1 MFAIQRNA
9 DAILFV
15 VAGGISALLALF
27 AWYRRTMPRAPAF
40 GAMMAGETAWALGEA
55 FELIAVDKPI
65 KLLFLNLRVLGALAT
80 IMGLL
85 AFVLH
90 YAGHSRWLEARRFGL
105 ICAPVTVLVLLA
117 WSDPWHHLY
126 WAGTEMRQVGRLQ
139 LLFRSYGPGFWTS
152 LGYSYTLVGVSTI
165 LLAAAVI
172 RTAGVYRAQAA
183 VMLFGVIAPWV
194 VSIIDMTQL
203 LGFIYVDAAAATFA
217 LTGLAF
223 LPGLARLRLLD
234 LTPVALA
241 AVVERMNDPV
251 VVLDRLGRVADMNPA
266 AERLLGRPAADVL
279 GIDATCVFEAW
290 AALKDRLQRINEQ
303 QESRFGIDL
312 SGAVFDASL
321 SRLGEGE
328 TSSGWALVLR
338 DVTRLKSAEQE
349 RAAMLVEQTAR
360 AEAEA
365 ANRAKDRFLATLSHE
380 LRTPLTPV
388 LATVTA
394 MLGDPSTPSSL
405 RSVLEMIRRNVDLE
419 TRLIDDLLDL
429 TRLRRSELLLKRAII
444 DAHEQIDQVLAI
456 CGDDAH
462 NADLTL
468 ISQLKAESHH
478 ADADPA
484 RFQQV
489 LWNLLKNAIK
499 FSPRGGVI
507 TIRSRNRTREPGEP
521 EGCWLVIEVTDRGIG
536 IEPELL
542 PRIFNMFEEGG
553 SPTAR
558 KFGGLGLGLT
568 ISRSIV
574 EQHGGHLVAASAGRG
589 RGTTLTIEIPTAR
602 APRARTPLQPP
613 APHIISHPRPL
624 RILLVDDNKDTLGY
638 LAAMLTKRGHD
649 ISTASNLA
657 SALRV
662 AREVEVEFLISD
674 IELPDG
680 SGLELM
686 RRLGSQRGLPGIA
699 LSGFGS
705 SDDIEQSHSAG
716 FAVHLTKPVDFFQ
729 LEEAIGRLAERLPA
743 VRLVDS

>member
-1 MFAIQRNA
+1 M
-9 DAILFV
+9 
-15 VAGGISALLALF
+15 
-27 AWYRRTMPRAPAF
+27 
-40 GAMMAGETAWALGEA
+40 
-55 FELIAVDKPI
+55 
-65 KLLFLNLRVLGALAT
+65 FLNLRVLGALTT

-90 YAGHSRWLEARRFGL
+90 YTGRSRWLEARRFGL
-105 ICAPVTVLVLLA
+105 VCAPSLVLVLLA
-117 WSDPWHHLY
+117 WTDPWHHLY

-152 LGYSYTLVGVSTI
+152 LAYSYSLVGVSTI
-165 LLAAAVI
+165 LLAAAVA
-172 RTAGVYRAQAA
+172 RTTGVYRAQAA
-183 VMLFGVIAPWV
+183 VMLFGVMVPWA
-194 VSIIDMTQL
+194 VSIIDMTHL
-203 LGFIYVDAAAATFA
+203 LGFIYVDAAAATFTF
-217 LTGLAF
+217 TGLAF

-251 VVLDRLGRVADMNPA
+251 VVLDRLGRIADLNPA
-266 AERLLGRPAADVL
+266 AERLLGRPADDVL
-279 GIDATCVFEAW
+279 GIDATCVFDAC
-290 AALKDRLQRINEQ
+290 AVLRDRLQRINEQ
-303 QESRFGIDL
+303 QESRFEIDL
-312 SGAVFDASL
+312 SGAVFDASI
-321 SRLGEGE
+321 SRLGDGE
-328 TSSGWALVLR
+328 NSAGWALVLR

-349 RAAMLVEQTAR
+349 RAAMIAEQTAR

-429 TRLRRSELLLKRAII
+429 TRIRRSELPLRRAII
-444 DAHEQIDQVLAI
+444 DIHEQVNQVLGI

-468 ISQLKAESHH
+468 ISQLKAGSHH

-499 FSPRGGVI
+499 FSPKGGVI
-507 TIRSRNRTREPGEP
+507 TIRSRNRIREAAEP
-521 EGCWLVIEVTDRGIG
+521 DGSWLVIEVTDRGIG
-536 IEPELL
+536 IEPEIL

-553 SPTAR
+553 SPTAQVR
-558 KFGGLGLGLT
+558 RIGTWFDNQPIDRRAAWRPPGGRQRRT
-568 ISRSIV
+568 RERDDV
-574 EQHGGHLVAASAGRG
+574 DHRNPHR
-589 RGTTLTIEIPTAR
+589 P
-602 APRARTPLQPP
+602 APRARTPSQPP
-613 APHIISHPRPL
+613 PPHIASHSRPL
-624 RILLVDDNKDTLGY
+624 RILLVEDNKDTLGY

-649 ISTASNLA
+649 IRTAGNLA

-662 AREVEVEFLISD
+662 ARDVEVEFLISD

-686 RRLGSQRGLPGIA
+686 RRLRSQSALPGIA
-699 LSGFGS
+699 LSGFGV
-705 SDDIEQSHSAG
+705 A
-716 FAVHLTKPVDFFQ
+716 
-729 LEEAIGRLAERLPA
+729 
-743 VRLVDS
+743 

>member
-9 DAILFV
+9 DAILFA

-27 AWYRRTMPRAPAF
+27 AWHRRAMPRAPAF

-55 FELIAVDKPI
+55 LELIAVDKPV
-65 KLLFLNLRVLGALAT
+65 KLLFLNLRVLGALT
-80 IMGLL
+80 TVLGLL

-90 YAGHSRWLEARRFGL
+90 YTGRSRWLEPCRFGL
-105 ICAPVTVLVLLA
+105 ICAPCLVLALLA
-117 WSDPWHHLY
+117 WTDPWHHLY

-139 LLFRSYGPGFWTS
+139 LLFRSYGPGFWAS
-152 LGYSYTLVGVSTI
+152 FAYAYCLVGVSTI
-165 LLAAAVI
+165 LLSAAIAK
-172 RTAGVYRAQAA
+172 TAGVYRAQAA
-183 VMLFGVIAPWV
+183 IMLFGVLAPWV
-194 VSIIDMTQL
+194 VSIIDMTHA
-203 LGFIYVDAAAATFA
+203 LGVIYVDATAATFTF
-217 LTGLAF
+217 TGLAF
-223 LPGLARLRLLD
+223 LPGLARLQLLE

-241 AVVERMNDPV
+241 AVVQRMNDPV
-251 VVLDRLGRVADMNPA
+251 FVIDRLGRIADLNPA
-266 AERLLGRPAADVL
+266 AERWLVRPAHDVL
-279 GIDATCVFEAW
+279 GIDATRVFDECAV
-290 AALKDRLQRINEQ
+290 LRDRLQSINEQ
-303 QESRFGIDL
+303 QESRFEIDL
-312 SGAVFDASL
+312 SAAVFDASI
-321 SRLGEGE
+321 SRLGEGKN
-328 TSSGWALVLR
+328 SAGWALVLR
-338 DVTRLKSAEQE
+338 NVTRLKSAEQE
-349 RAAMLVEQTAR
+349 RAAMIAEQTAR

-394 MLGDPSTPSSL
+394 MLGDASTPASL
-405 RSVLEMIRRNVDLE
+405 RPVLEMIRRNIDLE
-419 TRLIDDLLDL
+419 ARLIDDLLDL
-429 TRLRRSELLLKRAII
+429 TRIRRSELPLRRAII
-444 DAHEQIDQVLAI
+444 DAHEQIDLVLDI
-456 CGDDAH
+456 CADDAH

-468 ISQLKAESHH
+468 ISQLKAEFHH

-499 FSPRGGVI
+499 FSPEGGVI
-507 TIRSRNRTREPGEP
+507 TFRSLNRIRESGEV
-521 EGCWLVIEVTDRGIG
+521 EDDWLVIEVTDQGIG
-536 IEPELL
+536 IEPETL

-558 KFGGLGLGLT
+558 TFGGLGLGLT

-574 EQHGGHLVAASAGRG
+574 EQHGGRLVAASAGRG
-589 RGTTLTIEIPTAR
+589 KGTTMAIEIPTAQ

-613 APHIISHPRPL
+613 PPHIARHPRSL
-624 RILLVDDNKDTLGY
+624 RILLVEDNKDTLGY

-649 ISTASNLA
+649 IRTAGNLA
-657 SALRV
+657 AALRV

-686 RRLGSQRGLPGIA
+686 RRLRRQSALPGIA
-699 LSGFGS
+699 LSGFGT

-716 FAVHLTKPVDFFQ
+716 FAVHLTKPVDFMR
-729 LEEAIGRLAERLPA
+729 LEEAISILAERLPPA
-743 VRLVDS
+743 TLVDR